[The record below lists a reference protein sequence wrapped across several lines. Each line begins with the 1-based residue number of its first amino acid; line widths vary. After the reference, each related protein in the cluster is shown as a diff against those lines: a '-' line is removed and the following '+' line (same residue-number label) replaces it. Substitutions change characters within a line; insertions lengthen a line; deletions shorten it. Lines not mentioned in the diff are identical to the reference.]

1 MRTLSAF
8 SCASELLLTTEM
20 ILELHVWGDEGISTI
35 EPECIA
41 AAWLLSIHLVPQKV
55 PFKIVKSN
63 NTNLAE
69 SERLPLLIA
78 PWASSYRKIEGF
90 TDIARYISTT
100 YPLDSTKFVPDGK
113 LSSKDQLV
121 NSCLQSYIKKSFH
134 NVHQYNLYVNTKNY
148 ENYTRKLFLRY
159 LPFPMMYN
167 QPLKFHRNACEQVK
181 LIGLGNNKTGFFSLG
196 GNGED
201 EVGDTELTNDDEDE
215 TEEQP
220 ISALH
225 EKVLLAKSKDK
236 SLMREAR
243 NSFKCIALLHS
254 YVQHLIKLFEELN
267 PSLPVEY
274 AHLFKAKKVSSLELL
289 LYAYIYAITF
299 SGLPDQTLADHVK
312 AEFPAFWTFA
322 TTITTALQ
330 GNVTTAHMRAGRGYE
345 LPSLWNEVGSL
356 VGLILYKEPN

>member
-1 MRTLSAF
+1 
-8 SCASELLLTTEM
+8 M
-20 ILELHVWGDEGISTI
+20 ILELHVWGDKEISII

-55 PFKIVKSN
+55 QFKIVKSN

-78 PWASSYRKIEGF
+78 PWANSYRKVEGF
-90 TDIARYISTT
+90 TEIADYISTQ

-113 LSSKDQLV
+113 LTSKDQLV
-121 NSCLQSYIKKSFH
+121 NSCLQSYIKKSLH

-148 ENYTRKLFLRY
+148 ENYTRKLFLHY

-167 QPLKFHRNACEQVK
+167 QPLKFHRDACEQVK
-181 LIGLGNNKTGFFSLG
+181 LIGLGNNKSSFFSFG
-196 GNGED
+196 GGDED
-201 EVGDTELTNDDEDE
+201 DVGDTELVNDDKEE
-215 TEEQP
+215 STEVP

-243 NSFKCIALLHS
+243 NSFKCIALFHS
-254 YVQHLIKLFEELN
+254 YIKHTIKLFEELN

-274 AHLFKAKKVSSLELL
+274 AHLFKAKKVSSSELL

-299 SGLPDQTLADHVK
+299 SELPDQSLTDHMK
-312 AEFPAFWTFA
+312 AEFPAFSTFA

-330 GNVTTAHMRAGRGYE
+330 GNVKAEHTRAAKGNE
-345 LPSLWNEVGSL
+345 VPSLWNEVGSL